1 MWLWCNSISVQS
13 NMALCSADRLYVLT
27 QCVVSEEITAPCFRQ
42 TGYPWILQ
50 SVSKETLPRI
60 LTMPAFLGLLQMET
74 DIWIKGIG
82 IMLPPNSELAYTDS
96 HPFSNHSVAVAS
108 LERQARKLLTLWKG
122 NEGKK
127 PGLTWLLHKVQW
139 PSNNLLCI
147 FCLLINIIKAWKI

>member
-13 NMALCSADRLYVLT
+13 NMALCSADRLYVHV
-27 QCVVSEEITAPCFRQ
+27 CVVSEEITAPCFRQ
-42 TGYPWILQ
+42 TGYPWILK

-82 IMLPPNSELAYTDS
+82 IMLPPNSWAGL
-96 HPFSNHSVAVAS
+96 HGQPPFLHHSVAVHHLKAS
-108 LERQARKLLTLWKG
+108 REITLWKG

-127 PGLTWLLHKVQW
+127 PGLTWSLHKVQW
-139 PSNNLLCI
+139 PSNNLCI
-147 FCLLINIIKAWKI
+147 SCLLINIIKAWKI